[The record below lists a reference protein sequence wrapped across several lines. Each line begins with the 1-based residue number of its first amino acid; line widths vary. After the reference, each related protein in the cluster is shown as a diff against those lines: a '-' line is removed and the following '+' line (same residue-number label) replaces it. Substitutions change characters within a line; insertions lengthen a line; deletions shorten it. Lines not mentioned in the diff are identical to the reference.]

1 MLDSV
6 MLVPVGDTPAWCAV
20 QHFAVFG
27 KHSLHRMLIMR
38 HVICTGVHHGQ
49 LADQSLNFS

>member
-6 MLVPVGDTPAWCAV
+6 MLVPVAYSVGDTPAWCAA

-38 HVICTGVHHGQ
+38 HVVCTGVHHGQ
-49 LADQSLNFS
+49 LTTA